1 MHSWFSRLG
10 CPAGATLILVTASGP
25 SHVAAWSSNGN
36 TWPRV
41 VVATCGTGRSVQLAL
56 QGASDAW
63 PRVHL
68 SNALGR
74 AAVLSSL
81 EGASNW
87 LRDVRCQGI
96 FSEFRDLDEGPL
108 VDRLTG
114 LGVGGSAFLRMLFFH
129 EGTDTRQCQS
139 GRIEAFTSAGSRV
152 IFICGREFER
162 LWQANN
168 LRARA
173 IVIHEALHSL
183 GLGENP
189 PSSQEITRSVLTACD
204 R

>member
-1 MHSWFSRLG
+1 MEPSVVHHRSRPSLTVHFCALALALASVVPVG
-10 CPAGATLILVTASGP
+10 ASGNEA
-25 SHVAAWSSNGN
+25 HRNG
-36 TWPRV
+36 
-41 VVATCGTGRSVQLAL
+41 
-56 QGASDAW
+56 W

-81 EGASNW
+81 EGASDW
-87 LRDVRCQGI
+87 LRDERCQSI
-96 FSEFRDLDEGPL
+96 FSEFRDLDDGPL
-108 VDRLTG
+108 VDRLTW
-114 LGVGGSAFLRMLFFH
+114 LGVDGSAYLRMLFFH
-129 EGTDTRQCQS
+129 DGTDTRQCQS

-152 IFICGREFER
+152 VFICGREFER

-173 IVIHEALHSL
+173 VLIHEALHSL

-189 PSSQEITRSVLTACD
+189 PSSEEITLRVLKHCARS
-204 R
+204 RG